1 MGSPEKTVEDLILE
15 LQVLTKEHEELKKLY
30 RLGTT
35 EQKYAELIKELN
47 VLRETNKKLEA
58 IVSASP
64 DGIGIISPDGKIQFV
79 SEKLGTMFGL
89 SNDERNE
96 NIGKS

>member
-35 EQKYAELIKELN
+35 EQKYAELIMF
-47 VLRETNKKLEA
+47 
-58 IVSASP
+58 
-64 DGIGIISPDGKIQFV
+64 IQK
-79 SEKLGTMFGL
+79 SL
-89 SNDERNE
+89 SIQN
-96 NIGKS
+96 